1 MNLEELLDD
10 NELKE
15 VPQEDRVPGWRIAF
29 IIVGIAIGLP
39 LMLSGAEL
47 GNRMEFK
54 SSVLAVFL
62 GGAVLAVLSAITG
75 AIGASQRI
83 STYMLVERTF
93 GVLGAKI
100 VNIVLIL
107 TIVGWFGISASVF
120 GDALAKASTAYG
132 VPGVGPEAF
141 TMLGV
146 VLMVATSIFG
156 FKSLDLLA
164 LIAVP
169 LLCLMLAGLAY
180 YGWQLGGASMPLNK
194 DQTPI
199 AFGDAVS
206 MVIGSFIVGVV
217 LFPDY
222 CRYAR
227 SPMHGALAGVLSLG
241 IGFPVVLI
249 ASIIPARATS
259 QSDLVALLFALG
271 AGGPALF
278 LLVIATWTTNA
289 SNLYSAS
296 LAMSVEFRSV
306 SRWKVTIAAGV
317 LGGLLAIFGLADNL
331 VGYLVL
337 LSFAIPPIAGIYII
351 EILGGKL
358 GTKDTSHHPGHPR
371 LSIPALAAWCIG
383 SFVGWL
389 TSEDIIV
396 LTTLP
401 AIDSLLIASVVFW
414 VLGWSRM
421 AFSVEPKKRK

>member
-1 MNLEELLDD
+1 MNLEEMLDD

-15 VPQEDRVPGWRIAF
+15 VPEEDRVPGWRIAF

-39 LMLSGAEL
+39 LMLTGAEL
-47 GNRMEFK
+47 GNRMAFGI
-54 SSVLAVFL
+54 SVLAVLL
-62 GGAVLAVLSAITG
+62 GGIVLAILSAITG
-75 AIGASQRI
+75 AIGASQRV

-93 GVLGAKI
+93 GVTGAKI
-100 VNIVLIL
+100 VNVILIM
-107 TIVGWFGISASVF
+107 TILGWFGISASVF
-120 GDALAKASTAYG
+120 GDAMSKAAAAYG
-132 VPGVGPEAF
+132 APGIGSEVF
-141 TMLGV
+141 TTLGV
-146 VLMVATSIFG
+146 VLMIATSIFG

-169 LLCLMLAGLAY
+169 LLCLLLAGLAY
-180 YGWQLGGASMPLNK
+180 YGLQLGGASMPLK
-194 DQTPI
+194 TDHVPI

-227 SPMHGALAGVLSLG
+227 SPMHGAIAGVLSLG
-241 IGFPVVLI
+241 VGFPIVLI
-249 ASIIPARATS
+249 ASIIPARATG

-271 AGGPALF
+271 AGIPALF

-296 LAMSVEFRSV
+296 LAMSVEFKGI

-317 LGGLLAIFGLADNL
+317 LGGLLAIFGIASNL

-337 LSFAIPPIAGIYII
+337 LSFAIPPIAGIYIVDATGNY
-351 EILGGKL
+351 LGL
-358 GTKDTSHHPGHPR
+358 WRPDNRPPR
-371 LSIPALAAWCIG
+371 PKVSAPALFAWCAG

-389 TSEDIIV
+389 SSIDMLV

-401 AIDSLLIASVVFW
+401 AIDSLLVASVTFW
-414 VLGWSRM
+414 ILEWRTGFFQRND
-421 AFSVEPKKRK
+421 PR